1 MNRKLLFA
9 FFILNGIFG
18 AILLIIILLPFKN
31 IESIAQ
37 EKQQKK
43 ALSSNLLLIDFCLST
58 ESRHTRHF
66 TMPELIAPFQD
77 FPAYHEH
84 FPSSSFIWYPQK

>member
-18 AILLIIILLPFKN
+18 VILLIIILLPFKN

-43 ALSSNLLLIDFCLST
+43 ALSFWLFLNANNQCRIINSYIVYPNLST
-58 ESRHTRHF
+58 ISLGKVGTF
-66 TMPELIAPFQD
+66 LLSIKKLLSWLI
-77 FPAYHEH
+77 
-84 FPSSSFIWYPQK
+84 SLKI